1 MELQVAPQK
10 AAGRLTGHQQEAL
23 GFGLHLG
30 ALAVL
35 LVGAAVERL
44 AGLVDD
50 RLLQV
55 HLAAQ
60 ELQVQQTGSQGHRV
74 SGWHQARNTSFFS
87 K

>member
-1 MELQVAPQK
+1 MVAESRCCSR
-10 AAGRLTGHQQEAL
+10 GRLRPSSAKECRLTSHQQEAL
-23 GFGLHLG
+23 GLGLHLG

-44 AGLVDD
+44 AGLMDD

-60 ELQVQQTGSQGHRV
+60 ELQAQQAEGQSL
-74 SGWHQARNTSFFS
+74 A